1 MSVIEVNKT
10 NFEEEVLE
18 ASKPVLVDFF
28 ATWCGPCKVLS
39 PILEEIS
46 NEEENAKIC
55 KVNIDEDP
63 DLAAKYSISAVPTLI
78 IFKEGKPVDT
88 LVGVNPKNVILSK
101 LS

>member
-46 NEEENAKIC
+46 NEEENAKY
-55 KVNIDEDP
+55 VR
-63 DLAAKYSISAVPTLI
+63 
-78 IFKEGKPVDT
+78 
-88 LVGVNPKNVILSK
+88 
-101 LS
+101 